1 MHTEPIPIKWN
12 ESTDVIVIGSGFAG
26 LSAAIEAAEA
36 GAEVM
41 VLEKMKIKG
50 GNSLI
55 SDGAL
60 AIAGSDWQ
68 VRDGVKDSPK
78 RMQSDMQA
86 AGLGLNHPEL
96 AALVTRESGNILNWT
111 IDHLGVRYMDR
122 LDQLGGHSVPRSVTT
137 HNNSGV
143 AIVRKQL
150 AHLKSLQVNIRT
162 RAYLTSLLRDSQG
175 VVRGVA
181 YRNGYLFGQPDSGET
196 MTLAAHKAVILAT
209 GGFGADVPFRSVQ
222 DPRLDERIAH
232 TNHRGATAEGLI
244 AALKLGAT
252 PVHLS
257 WIQLGPWACADEKG
271 FGKGASF
278 VSYAVFSGGIIV
290 NPETGERF
298 VNELADRK
306 VRADAILKTG
316 QICIGVVDS
325 AGAAR
330 SEEMLAPCLKRAYVQ
345 KFNHLNQLAEAYGM
359 PAGRFL
365 ATAKRFNRAFG
376 DRKQDEMGKPLL
388 PGTGPIVD
396 PPFYGVRI
404 WPKVHYTM
412 GGLRINSRA
421 EVIDLAGKP
430 IPRLFAAGEVTG
442 GFHGASR
449 LGSCAIP
456 ECLIMGRLAGK
467 SAVKR

>member
-1 MHTEPIPIKWN
+1 MHTEPIPSKWN

-60 AIAGSDWQ
+60 AVAGSDWQ

-78 RMQSDMQA
+78 RLQSDMQA

-162 RAYLTSLLRDSQG
+162 RAYLTFLLRDSQG

-196 MTLAAHKAVILAT
+196 VTLAARKAVILAT
-209 GGFGADVPFRSVQ
+209 GGCTLSIGPGS
-222 DPRLDERIAH
+222 
-232 TNHRGATAEGLI
+232 
-244 AALKLGAT
+244 
-252 PVHLS
+252 PV
-257 WIQLGPWACADEKG
+257 G
-271 FGKGASF
+271 
-278 VSYAVFSGGIIV
+278 
-290 NPETGERF
+290 
-298 VNELADRK
+298 
-306 VRADAILKTG
+306 
-316 QICIGVVDS
+316 
-325 AGAAR
+325 
-330 SEEMLAPCLKRAYVQ
+330 
-345 KFNHLNQLAEAYGM
+345 
-359 PAGRFL
+359 
-365 ATAKRFNRAFG
+365 
-376 DRKQDEMGKPLL
+376 
-388 PGTGPIVD
+388 
-396 PPFYGVRI
+396 
-404 WPKVHYTM
+404 
-412 GGLRINSRA
+412 
-421 EVIDLAGKP
+421 
-430 IPRLFAAGEVTG
+430 
-442 GFHGASR
+442 
-449 LGSCAIP
+449 
-456 ECLIMGRLAGK
+456 
-467 SAVKR
+467 

>member
-1 MHTEPIPIKWN
+1 MNTEQIPVKWN
-12 ESTDVIVIGSGFAG
+12 QSTDVIVIGSGFAG
-26 LSAAIEAAEA
+26 LSAAMEAAEA
-36 GAEVM
+36 GAEVV
-41 VLEKMKIKG
+41 VLEKMKVKG
-50 GNSLI
+50 GNSKI

-60 AIAGSDWQ
+60 AVAGSYLHE
-68 VRDGVKDSPK
+68 RYRVKDTPEL
-78 RMQSDMQA
+78 MQRDMVA

-96 AALVTRESGNILNWT
+96 VELVTRESENTLRWT

-122 LDQLGGHSVPRSVTT
+122 VDQFGGHSVARSVTT
-137 HNNSGV
+137 HNNSGA

-150 AHLKSLQVNIRT
+150 AHLSSLQVDIRT
-162 RAYLTSLLRDSQG
+162 KAHLTSILRDSEG

-181 YRNGYLFGQPDSGET
+181 YQDGYLFNKPHSGQT
-196 MTLAAHKAVILAT
+196 VTLAARKAVILAT
-209 GGFGADVPFRSVQ
+209 GGFGADVPFRVVQ
-222 DPRLDERIAH
+222 DPRLDEKIGH

-271 FGKGASF
+271 FGRGSSF

-306 VRADAILKTG
+306 VRADAILNTG
-316 QICIGVVDS
+316 RTCIGVVDA

-330 SEEMLAPCLKRAYVQ
+330 GEDKLATCLKRGYVR
-345 KFNHLNQLAEAYGM
+345 KFDSLNELAEAYGI
-359 PAGRFL
+359 PGGRFL
-365 ATAKRFNRAFG
+365 ATVERFNRAFKDG
-376 DRKQDEMGKPLL
+376 KDEMGKPLL
-388 PGTGPIVD
+388 QDSGPIVN
-396 PPFYGVRI
+396 PPFFGVRI

-412 GGLRINSRA
+412 GGIRINPRA
-421 EVIDLAGKP
+421 EVIDLTGRP

-449 LGSCAIP
+449 MGSCAIP
-456 ECLIMGRLAGK
+456 ECLTMGRVAGK
-467 SAVKR
+467 SAVKV